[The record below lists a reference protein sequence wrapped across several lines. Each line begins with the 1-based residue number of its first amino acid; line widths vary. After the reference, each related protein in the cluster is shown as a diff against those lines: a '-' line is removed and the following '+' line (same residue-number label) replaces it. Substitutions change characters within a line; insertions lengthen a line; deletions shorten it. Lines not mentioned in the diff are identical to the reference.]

1 MTFSRAFATKKL
13 STGANEKKP
22 LCPRSFD
29 PVMLSTREGGRER
42 EREEGKNRE
51 REREEGKNRERERE
65 REREAAEQGLIPQTF
80 FERGR
85 PACYILHLFNT
96 FYI

>member
-1 MTFSRAFATKKL
+1 
-13 STGANEKKP
+13 
-22 LCPRSFD
+22 
-29 PVMLSTREGGRER
+29 MLSTREGG
-42 EREEGKNRE
+42 RE

>member
-29 PVMLSTREGGRER
+29 PVMLSTRVGGVVEGEGGREEQR
-42 EREEGKNRE
+42 EGEG
-51 REREEGKNRERERE
+51 EGEGGSRAGPDPSN
-65 REREAAEQGLIPQTF
+65 
-80 FERGR
+80 
-85 PACYILHLFNT
+85 LF
-96 FYI
+96 